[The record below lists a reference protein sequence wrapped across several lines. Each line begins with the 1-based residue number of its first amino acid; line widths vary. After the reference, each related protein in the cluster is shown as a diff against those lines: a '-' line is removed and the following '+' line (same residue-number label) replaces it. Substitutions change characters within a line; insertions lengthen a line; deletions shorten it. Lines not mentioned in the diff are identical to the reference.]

1 MGIAQRTPNLQQ
13 HRALKKRLCPL
24 TRAFPKA
31 TAGPGRPGPSPAL
44 RGPGDPSPAEPA
56 FPWAPARSR
65 DIRPAPRILT
75 GGCQHRVPGLC
86 GPCVPSAGSSV
97 TATAAALVQAT
108 GRRAAV
114 SSYPPTP
121 RAPFFFLFKETG
133 PSPTFGFNNAAKCGL
148 VAPTGGTEDSK
159 CITSSVHITKLHLG
173 GRHGYQ
179 EIISLG
185 HWYT

>member
-31 TAGPGRPGPSPAL
+31 TAGPGGPSPAL

-121 RAPFFFLFKETG
+121 RAPFFFFLKRQDHHQPSVSIMLQNEAWSLQLVVQKTVSALSLLFTLR
-133 PSPTFGFNNAAKCGL
+133 SCT
-148 VAPTGGTEDSK
+148 
-159 CITSSVHITKLHLG
+159 
-173 GRHGYQ
+173 
-179 EIISLG
+179 
-185 HWYT
+185 